1 MDDQDQSDDRGRSVR
16 ARIEAVCRTI
26 EDRLAEEPTLDELA
40 AAADLSPF
48 HFHRLFRGLVGETVA
63 GYSRRLRLERAAYRI
78 EHGEDDLLVV
88 AMDAGY
94 GSHEAFTRAFR
105 RQFGVPP
112 SKYRDAVKGEAA
124 APDPASDTASD
135 TGGELEIR
143 IERIE
148 PTTVACVR
156 HVGPYSEVG
165 GAWKA
170 LMKWGWAK
178 MLFGSPKTFGLSHDD
193 PDVTEPERLRY
204 DACMAVAPGT
214 RTRGR
219 VELRDLPGGAFAVTL
234 HRGDYGSIGD
244 TYARL
249 FAQVV
254 TRGVDGRSWSL
265 GDPPAREVYLN
276 DPRRTK
282 PADLRTEIWMPVAPA

>member
-1 MDDQDQSDDRGRSVR
+1 MDARTQDVR

-40 AAADLSPF
+40 HAADLSPF

-63 GYSRRLRLERAAYRI
+63 GYRRRLRLERAAYRI

-112 SKYRDAVKGEAA
+112 SEYRSRVKGEAVELG
-124 APDPASDTASD
+124 PTD
-135 TGGELEIR
+135 ELEVR
-143 IERIE
+143 VEHE
-148 PTTVACVR
+148 DPLTVACVR
-156 HVGPYSEVG
+156 HVGPYAEVG
-165 GAWKA
+165 DAWRA
-170 LMKWGWAK
+170 LMKWGWSK
-178 MLFGSPKTFGLSHDD
+178 MLFGSRRTFGLSHDD
-193 PDVTEPERLRY
+193 PDVTEPDRLRY
-204 DACMAVAPGT
+204 DACMVIAPGT
-214 RTRGR
+214 RTKGR
-219 VELRDLPGGAFAVTL
+219 VERKDLAGGTFVVTT
-234 HRGDYGSIGD
+234 HAGDYGSIGT

-249 FAQVV
+249 FARVA
-254 TRGVDGRSWSL
+254 TRGAGGRSWRL
-265 GDPPAREVYLN
+265 GDPPSREVYLN

-282 PADLRTEIWMPVAPA
+282 PADLRTEIWMPVEPA